1 MPADRKRVAIIGSGM
16 AGLTAGAYLAREGHR
31 VVVYEQFAQIGGVT
45 ATISQ
50 DGFSWDL
57 GPLIL
62 EGFGPDEIGGKILRE
77 MGVPDSRVRGLT
89 TEPCDRGIIFPDF
102 ALWRPAE
109 YQGPLWRK
117 DRLKTLFPEDARGLD
132 RYYRLSQRMERLAAL
147 GRRSELRDGRA
158 SPVDRLRML
167 LDFLPVKRFA
177 SLSAAEL
184 MERTFESEKLRAVFI
199 GILADF
205 VVSPSEFQGLG
216 VPLVNPESAFD
227 ARILERGAPPG
238 SLPVYRCIRG
248 GCGSLVRAAHD
259 SLVAAGGTVRTSAT
273 ITRITTENGAATGV
287 AVDGTT
293 EPADLV
299 ISTAGAR
306 ETFYDLLGADQ
317 VSGEYRSAIDGQV
330 QMESVFMVHLGVD
343 RPPAQPSALG
353 YYYRTVDFEKAVR
366 DLRSGRYH
374 DGEDGFLIYIPSRHS
389 PEMAPPGCHAVTV
402 YTVAPNQIEGADWD
416 DRREQF
422 ADHLVACAE
431 KYVPGLAAATR
442 TRVIVTPA
450 DFRRR
455 VRQRHHAFGGIA
467 PVMGRANPA
476 YRSPVRNL
484 WFIGSQSEGGGGV
497 LGVMKGARAA
507 VRAMREG

>member
-1 MPADRKRVAIIGSGM
+1 MPVNRKRVAVIGSGM

-31 VVVYEQFAQIGGVT
+31 VVVYEQFPQIGGVT

-77 MGVPDSRVRGLT
+77 IGVQDSRVRGLT
-89 TEPCDRGIIFPDF
+89 TDPCDRGIIFPDF
-102 ALWRPAE
+102 ALWRPTE

-117 DRLKTLFPEDARGLD
+117 DLLARLFPDDARGLD
-132 RYYRLSQRMERLAAL
+132 RYYRLYRRMEQLAAL

-158 SPVDRLRML
+158 SPADRLRML
-167 LDFLPVKRFA
+167 LKYLPVKRFA
-177 SLSAAEL
+177 SLSAAQL
-184 MERTFESEKLRAVFI
+184 MERTFESEKLRAVFT

-205 VVSPSEFQGLG
+205 VILPSEFQGLG

-227 ARILERGAPPG
+227 ARIVERAEQAEPG
-238 SLPVYRCIRG
+238 PVYRCIRG
-248 GCGSLVRAAHD
+248 GCGSLVRAAQD

-273 ITRITTENGAATGV
+273 VTRITTEGSAATGIV
-287 AVDGTT
+287 VNGVH

-306 ETFYDLLGADQ
+306 ETFYDLLGAELLP
-317 VSGEYRSAIDGQV
+317 SEYRSVIDGQV

-343 RPPAQPSALG
+343 RQPAQPSGLG
-353 YYYRTVDFEKAVR
+353 YYYGTCDFEKAVH
-366 DLRSGRYH
+366 DIRSGRYH
-374 DGEDGFLIYIPSRHS
+374 DGADGFLIYIPSRHS
-389 PEMAPPGCHAVTV
+389 PEMAPPGCHAVTI
-402 YTVAPNQIEGADWD
+402 YTVAPNEIDGADWD
-416 DRREQF
+416 DRRELY

-431 KYVPGLAAATR
+431 KYAPGLAAATR

-455 VRQRHHAFGGIA
+455 VRQRHHSFGGIA
-467 PVMGRANPA
+467 PVRGRPNPA
-476 YRSPVRNL
+476 YRTPVRNL
-484 WFIGSQSEGGGGV
+484 WFVGSQSESSGGV